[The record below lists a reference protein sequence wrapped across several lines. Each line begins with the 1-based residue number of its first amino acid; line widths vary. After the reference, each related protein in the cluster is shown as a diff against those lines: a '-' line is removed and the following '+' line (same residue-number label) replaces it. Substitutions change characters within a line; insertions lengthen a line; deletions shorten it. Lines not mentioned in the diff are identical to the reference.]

1 MQRRLTL
8 GHIHCKTITITFGG
22 LHMKKLLI
30 CIGLAVTLSACG
42 SDHIIRF
49 NLDQQQQNVETEPSY
64 QGRSHF
70 FFWGMW
76 QKKNYNL
83 TNTCKANGI
92 NAIENHWTFYDS
104 LMGALTMGI
113 YAPESYSIYCN

>member
-1 MQRRLTL
+1 
-8 GHIHCKTITITFGG
+8 
-22 LHMKKLLI
+22 MKKTLI
-30 CIGLAVTLSACG
+30 CIGLALALSACG

-49 NLDQQQQNVETEPSY
+49 NFNPHQNVQTEPSY
-64 QGRSHF
+64 EGRSHF

-76 QKKNYNL
+76 QEKNYNL
-83 TNTCKANGI
+83 ANTCRSRGI
-92 NAIENHWTFYDS
+92 SSIENSWTLYDS

>member
-1 MQRRLTL
+1 
-8 GHIHCKTITITFGG
+8 
-22 LHMKKLLI
+22 MKKILI
-30 CIGLAVTLSACG
+30 CIGLTLMLSACG

-49 NLDQQQQNVETEPSY
+49 NLAQQQPNTVTEPSY

-70 FFWGMW
+70 FLWGMW

-83 TNTCKANGI
+83 INACQATGI
-92 NAIENHWTFYDS
+92 NAIESHWTFYDS
-104 LMGALTMGI
+104 LMGGLTMGI